1 LAGALCGAS
10 QQAPTTNT
18 VDLAMPAAAT
28 LVLDGKHD
36 DAARL
41 CGEALVQAEP
51 GPAGWILPV
60 EPLLK
65 PLRHPDA
72 WARTLAILRDR
83 AA

>member
-1 LAGALCGAS
+1 MA
-10 QQAPTTNT
+10 T
-18 VDLAMPAAAT
+18 AAA
-28 LVLDGKHD
+28 LVLLGKHN

-41 CGEALVQAEP
+41 CGEALVQAES

-65 PLRHPDA
+65 PLRHLDA